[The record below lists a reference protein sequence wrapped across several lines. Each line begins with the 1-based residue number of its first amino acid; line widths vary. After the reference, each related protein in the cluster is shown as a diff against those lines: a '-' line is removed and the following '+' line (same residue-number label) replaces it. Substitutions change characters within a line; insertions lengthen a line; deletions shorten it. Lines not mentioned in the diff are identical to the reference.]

1 MNEACL
7 FKPGWKLFAGSNDL
21 WCQILCGKYG
31 DDKLRGDIN
40 IRASNSS
47 MAINLQITPSYY
59 SGYGVWSIG
68 DSSNVA
74 A

>member
-1 MNEACL
+1 MNKACL

-31 DDKLRGDIN
+31 DDNLRGDIN
-40 IRASNSS
+40 IRASNSPLWQS
-47 MAINLQITPSYY
+47 ICKLHPHIT
-59 SGYGVWSIG
+59 GYGVWSIG
-68 DSSNVA
+68 DSSNDA